1 MALLTEAQSAISIHA
16 PREGGDVH
24 RKRVDLL
31 ADISIHA
38 PREGGD
44 RRQSGLSG
52 VGSHFNPR
60 PPRGGRPIVA
70 VRQLDELRISIH
82 APREGG
88 DAPDAREEAEKAIF
102 QSTPPARGATPRPAT
117 SAAAR

>member
-44 RRQSGLSG
+44 PLSPSGSWTNCGFQST
-52 VGSHFNPR
+52 
-60 PPRGGRPIVA
+60 PPARGATAAGMTPTQIQA
-70 VRQLDELRISIH
+70 ISIH

-88 DAPDAREEAEKAIF
+88 DA
-102 QSTPPARGATPRPAT
+102 
-117 SAAAR
+117 

>member
-1 MALLTEAQSAISIHA
+1 MALLTEAQSAISTHA

-88 DAPDAREEAEKAIF
+88 DPCGTAI
-102 QSTPPARGATPRPAT
+102 SRPL
-117 SAAAR
+117 S